1 MSQPPKRSA
10 CCDLEDPDCC
20 GQARRT
26 GTAPPPL
33 TQTARVTEIIELDN
47 DGDFEEISVFEP
59 EPRRDKFRHA
69 APGIVSS
76 GRTYERP
83 AGRQD
88 FQIAIICA
96 LPIEYNAISLLIDQ
110 WWDEGGNT
118 YGRAQGDPNTYR
130 NGRLG
135 EHNVVLLLL
144 PKMGKSS
151 AAGSTASLRSSYYN
165 ISLALLV
172 GICGGVPYVGKREI
186 LLGDV
191 IIGERIFQYDFGRQY
206 HNQHVPKAADEG
218 NLGNLNKDLS
228 SLIAYFKTD
237 PGRQEV
243 QKNAAGYLTTLQKI
257 SIETECETNYRY
269 PGISQDR
276 LFPANYQHKHQEP
289 VECSSCI
296 GDDETY
302 CREADKTACVDLR
315 CDDDMLVRRQRLKRK
330 RNLGSEEE
338 QQRPEV
344 FVGNIASGDTVMRS
358 SEHRDALSIQ
368 GNLIAFEMEGAG
380 AFDESPSLVIK
391 GVCDYADSH
400 KSKDWQPFA
409 AATAASVVKAV
420 LERYTLP
427 GISTTVIP
435 EKGELTRFQALV
447 HSETGKEDF
456 SYQNDAYSIS
466 IVTFD
471 EQDKKCLADLRVT
484 NPIDDKSRITQ
495 TKGNLLKGSYIWILE
510 HEDFKA
516 WGRNETQLLW
526 ITGGPGKGK
535 TMLLCGLIEE
545 LGPTT
550 RLNDKSSDKLLAY
563 FLFQGTDSRI
573 NNATAALRSLIY
585 MLVDQHPALILAI
598 REKYDASGKQ
608 LFQDPNA
615 WFALSTILTSILE
628 DFKQCKVCIVI
639 DALDECIT
647 DLFKLL
653 DLVIQT
659 SKFSH
664 VQWILSSRNITDIE
678 RGLQSHISHTRLGLE
693 QEENAELVSK
703 AVETYIKHSIAELKS
718 IFEDEFE
725 VSKLHDTMLE
735 KSNGTFLWV
744 SLITKELKG
753 ANSWELNQILEEFP
767 EDLWRVYIRMIDQ
780 VKQQRPET
788 QRLCSLILSTVAV
801 VYRPLHLEEI
811 SVLLQFPKDMSR
823 KPGVV
828 RKLVDQCGSFF
839 TIRESYIYII
849 HQSAMDFLS
858 AKGIELLLLNN
869 EWKTESHRMIFSQSL
884 KVLSN
889 TLRRDIYNLKEPDFI
904 TKNVSIPD
912 PDPLV
917 SIRYSCVYWID
928 HFSLAEPSKS
938 DDNSREEKGILGFL
952 KVHFLHWLEALSL
965 IGKIQEGIRG
975 ILLLESI
982 TEAKKNLDIHDF
994 VYDAR
999 RFTLSFGSM
1008 IQETPLQTYYSALS
1022 FVPQQSLV
1030 RQQFKSDIFHPID
1043 IRPVQQEWGALLQ
1056 TLEGPASEAYCLAIS
1071 PDNKIISLSSD
1082 RITLWDLLTGSI
1094 LSQVENDCDPTWEVA
1109 ISPNGNRVLVISTS
1123 GDAGIWDITTGSF
1136 HKIYTHV
1143 AVNCIFEFAAFSV
1156 DGETLLIALKAGRAK
1171 YYIEIC
1177 TMITGEVGK
1186 GFYFEANSLALSS
1199 DGRRIAY
1206 IANSVLKLWDIAA
1219 ERNLASFQ
1227 SLKIDEGP
1235 FDSNCEPKS
1244 LISFSPDD
1252 KLIALAFKD
1261 TIRLLDTATGKFTG
1275 ICQRY
1280 RSLITSILFSP
1291 DSTLIACA
1299 LEDTTVNLWSI
1310 DNKEPVRKFK
1320 GHKTVARLIAFSP
1333 DCKTIAIASGLTE
1346 PPLTSATISIQLWET
1361 ATGDSLR
1368 TLVGYSRRAHAM
1380 AFSSSGKMLLLT
1392 SGNGII
1398 QRWDAATGEVV
1409 PEIKRRNK
1417 ALFRRRADDVCFSPN
1432 ARIVASSSYA
1442 SKMGVGFIQLWDR
1455 ETLLNTHTLEA
1466 YGQPAVPTLFSP
1478 NGKTITAVFNLHG
1491 WCDGGQGPAIL
1502 YSWEVETGVLLR
1514 SSMISSSPV
1523 FNIALSPD
1531 GGVIAFGSSE
1541 EIGLFNVETS
1551 SVQKISKTEGYGC
1564 SRIFYSPCG
1573 KMIAFLCFNRDT
1585 YHEYMNVWDTTTKL
1599 FLGKCG
1605 TEEPSNPI
1613 INLKLLGSERFYG
1626 LAPDWK
1632 TVIIIARSG
1641 KMESR
1646 GARTGAI
1653 KCRLLGYGLSHNCS
1667 AFSPDGRFFVVGSY
1681 PQIIRIW
1688 EAKALKTTNGDLVDY
1703 HGGAVLRTAISQN
1716 QDISASLSY
1725 NRSNGLR
1732 LWSTITGKCLRVS
1745 ETIESYN
1752 QRWGGLVK
1760 FSPDGTKLGC
1770 LSDNRIKLLAFD
1782 SFGNLTQEFLLRI
1795 NDDCSAVHSEILDIA
1810 FSSDNKELV
1819 LIVKIPANYQ
1829 SSDEGASTTTST
1841 PLHELATAYYSS
1853 YFLLFYDA
1861 LSGKFLRRVDLES
1874 GTCPPTLSPNGEI
1887 MASANSG
1894 PPSYVKIRAIKGWR
1908 QICTIVIG
1916 DFERCIRSLQFSES
1930 GEFLLVIMEADPLGE
1945 EILAVCETLSGTI
1958 IHRFGYDQEIFDFF
1972 RKGAL
1977 PMVTLSPDNMSIYIV
1992 TTMGLLCVPYCAG
2005 MAEPTGRLEDHLLE
2019 GKDYPAQFS
2028 KLLSSYDGWIMQGGR
2043 KIFRL
2048 PIDYMVSSTSLRGN
2062 LLMLGTYDGMVI
2074 FASPR

>member
-435 EKGELTRFQALV
+435 EK
-447 HSETGKEDF
+447 
-456 SYQNDAYSIS
+456 
-466 IVTFD
+466 VTFD

-1206 IANSVLKLWDIAA
+1206 IANGVLKLWDIAA

-1280 RSLITSILFSP
+1280 RFLITSILFSP

-1310 DNKEPVRKFK
+1310 DNKEPVRKFE

-1613 INLKLLGSERFYG
+1613 INLKLVGSERFYG

>member
-1 MSQPPKRSA
+1 MSQPSKRSA

-47 DGDFEEISVFEP
+47 DGNLEEISVFEP

-206 HNQHVPKAADEG
+206 RNQRVPKAADEG

-228 SLIAYFKTD
+228 SLIAYFKTE

-302 CREADKTACVDLR
+302 CREADKTACVDLH

-409 AATAASVVKAV
+409 AATAASVAKAV

-427 GISTTVIP
+427 GISTTIIP
-435 EKGELTRFQALV
+435 EK
-447 HSETGKEDF
+447 
-456 SYQNDAYSIS
+456 
-466 IVTFD
+466 VTFD

-484 NPIDDKSRITQ
+484 NPIDDKARITQ
-495 TKGNLLKGSYIWILE
+495 TKGNLLKGSYTWILE

-526 ITGGPGKGK
+526 ITGDPGKGK
-535 TMLLCGLIEE
+535 TMLLCSLIEE
-545 LGPTT
+545 LGPKT
-550 RLNDKSSDKLLAY
+550 RLNDKSSDKLLAC
-563 FLFQGTDSRI
+563 FLFQGTDSPI

-585 MLVDQHPALILAI
+585 MLVDQHPALILTI

-718 IFEDEFE
+718 VFEDEFE

-744 SLITKELKG
+744 SLITKELKR

-811 SVLLQFPKDMSR
+811 SVLSQLPKDISR
-823 KPGVV
+823 KPGIV
-828 RKLVDQCGSFF
+828 RKLVNQCGSFF
-839 TIRESYIYII
+839 TIRESYVYII

-858 AKGIELLLLNN
+858 SKGIGLLLPNN
-869 EWKTESHRMIFSQSL
+869 EWRTESHRMIFSQSL
-884 KVLSN
+884 KVLSD
-889 TLRRDIYNLKEPDFI
+889 TLRRDIYNLKELDFSTTNI
-904 TKNVSIPD
+904 STPD

-917 SIRYSCVYWID
+917 PIRYSCIYWID
-928 HFSLAEPSKS
+928 HFGLVKPSQS
-938 DDNSREEKGILGFL
+938 DVNSQEEKSILVFL
-952 KVHFLHWLEALSL
+952 KGHFLHWLEALSL
-965 IGKIQEGIRG
+965 IGKIQEGIRV
-975 ILLLESI
+975 ILLLESF
-982 TEAKKNLDIHDF
+982 TEAKNTSDIHNF

-999 RFTLSFGSM
+999 RFILSFRSM

-1022 FVPQQSLV
+1022 FAPQQSLV

-1043 IRPVQQEWGALLQ
+1043 IRPAQQEWGGLLQ
-1056 TLEGPASEAYCLAIS
+1056 TLTTPGFQLDCLAIS
-1071 PDNKIISLSSD
+1071 PDNKIISFSNGD
-1082 RITLWDLLTGSI
+1082 RIKIQDLLTGTI
-1094 LSQVENDCDPTWEVA
+1094 LRQGKNDWDSTWEVA
-1109 ISPNGNRVLVISTS
+1109 ISPNGNRVLTISAHDDT
-1123 GDAGIWDITTGSF
+1123 GIWDITTGSF
-1136 HKIYTHV
+1136 HKIYRHV
-1143 AVNCIFEFAAFSV
+1143 AVNYMFKFAAFSV
-1156 DGETLLIALKAGRAK
+1156 DGEKLLMVLKVGRAR
-1171 YYIEIC
+1171 YCIEIC
-1177 TMITGEVGK
+1177 TTIAGETGECC
-1186 GFYFEANSLALSS
+1186 YLDANSLALSS
-1199 DGRRIAY
+1199 DGRRVAY
-1206 IANSVLKLWDIAA
+1206 IANGVLKIWDLAA

-1227 SLKIDEGP
+1227 NLKIDGGP
-1235 FDSNCEPKS
+1235 FDSNCEPKI

-1261 TIRLLDTATGKFTG
+1261 TIRLLDTATGKVRGTL
-1275 ICQRY
+1275 QQY
-1280 RSLITSILFSP
+1280 RSLITSIWFSP
-1291 DSTLIACA
+1291 NSTLIACA

-1310 DNKEPVRKFK
+1310 GNKEPVRKFE
-1320 GHKTVARLIAFSP
+1320 GHKTIVRLIAFSP
-1333 DCKTIAIASGLTE
+1333 DSKTIAIASGLTE
-1346 PPLTSATISIQLWET
+1346 PATISIQLWET

-1368 TLVGYSRRAHAM
+1368 TLVGYSCRAHAM

-1409 PEIKRRNK
+1409 PEIKSQNNTHSRGITGG
-1417 ALFRRRADDVCFSPN
+1417 VYFSPN
-1432 ARIVASSSYA
+1432 AKIVASSSYA
-1442 SKMGVGFIQLWDR
+1442 SMMDVGFIKLWDR

-1466 YGQPAVPTLFSP
+1466 CGQPAVPTLFSP

-1491 WCDGGQGPAIL
+1491 WCDGQQGPAIL
-1502 YSWEVETGVLLR
+1502 YSWDVETGVLLR

-1531 GGVIAFGSSE
+1531 GGVIAFGSRE
-1541 EIGLFNVETS
+1541 EIGLFNVETC
-1551 SVQKISKTEGYGC
+1551 SVQKISMTEGYEC

-1573 KMIAFLCFNRDT
+1573 KMIAVLFFNRDT

-1613 INLKLLGSERFYG
+1613 INLKLVESKRFYD

-1632 TVIIIARSG
+1632 TVIIISRSR

-1646 GARTGAI
+1646 CARTGAI
-1653 KCRLLGYGLSHNCS
+1653 KCRLLGYGLPHSCS

-1688 EAKALKTTNGDLVDY
+1688 EVKALKTTNGDLVDY
-1703 HGGAVLRTAISQN
+1703 HGSAVLRTAISQN

-1725 NRSNGLR
+1725 DHLNGLR
-1732 LWSTITGKCLRVS
+1732 LWSTITGKCLCVS
-1745 ETIESYN
+1745 ETIEFYN
-1752 QRWGGLVK
+1752 PRWGGLLK
-1760 FSPDGTKLGC
+1760 FSPDGTKLSC
-1770 LSDNRIKLLAFD
+1770 LSDNRIQLLAFD

-1795 NDDCSAVHSEILDIA
+1795 NDDCNAVHSEISDIA
-1810 FSSDNKELV
+1810 FSSDKKELV
-1819 LIVKIPANYQ
+1819 LIVKIPASYQ
-1829 SSDEGASTTTST
+1829 SSDEDASTTTST
-1841 PLHELATAYYSS
+1841 AYSS
-1853 YFLLFYDA
+1853 SHLLLFYDA
-1861 LSGKFLRRVDLES
+1861 SSGKFLRRVDLES

-1894 PPSYVKIRAIKGWR
+1894 PPSSVKIQAIKGWR

-1916 DFERCIRSLQFSES
+1916 EFKCYIRSLQFSES
-1930 GEFLLVIMEADPLGE
+1930 GEFLLVVMKADPYSE
-1945 EILAVCETLSGTI
+1945 EIIAVCKTLSGTI
-1958 IHRFGYDQEIFDFF
+1958 IHRFGYHQEIFDFF
-1972 RKGAL
+1972 RGDAL
-1977 PMVTLSPDNMSIYIV
+1977 PMVTLSPDNMSIYIATDKDV
-1992 TTMGLLCVPYCAG
+1992 TCAPGLLRNCLFNSQRDTASTTYILIEINAVIK
-2005 MAEPTGRLEDHLLE
+2005 LVILSHLPN
-2019 GKDYPAQFS
+2019 D
-2028 KLLSSYDGWIMQGGR
+2028 
-2043 KIFRL
+2043 
-2048 PIDYMVSSTSLRGN
+2048 T
-2062 LLMLGTYDGMVI
+2062 TT
-2074 FASPR
+2074 

>member
-47 DGDFEEISVFEP
+47 DCDFEAISEP
-59 EPRRDKFRHA
+59 EPELTQDTFRHA
-69 APGIVSS
+69 VSGSVSS

-165 ISLALLV
+165 IGLALLV
-172 GICGGVPYVGKREI
+172 GICGGVPPRRHYFQQ
-186 LLGDV
+186 
-191 IIGERIFQYDFGRQY
+191 IISINIRSQWSVAHVLERM
-206 HNQHVPKAADEG
+206 K
-218 NLGNLNKDLS
+218 
-228 SLIAYFKTD
+228 LIAA
-237 PGRQEV
+237 R
-243 QKNAAGYLTTLQKI
+243 
-257 SIETECETNYRY
+257 
-269 PGISQDR
+269 
-276 LFPANYQHKHQEP
+276 
-289 VECSSCI
+289 
-296 GDDETY
+296 
-302 CREADKTACVDLR
+302 ADKTACVELC
-315 CDDDMLVRRQRLKRK
+315 CDDDMLVRRQRLKKK
-330 RNLGSEEE
+330 RNLGSDEE

-358 SEHRDALSIQ
+358 SEHRDAIAIQ

-400 KSKDWQPFA
+400 KNKDWQPFA
-409 AATAASVVKAV
+409 AATAASVAKAV

-427 GISTTVIP
+427 GISTTIIP
-435 EKGELTRFQALV
+435 EK
-447 HSETGKEDF
+447 
-456 SYQNDAYSIS
+456 
-466 IVTFD
+466 VTFD

-484 NPIDDKSRITQ
+484 NPIDDKARITQ

-516 WGRNETQLLW
+516 WGRNQTQLLW
-526 ITGGPGKGK
+526 ITGDPGKGK

-550 RLNDKSSDKLLAY
+550 RLNDKSSDRLLAY

-585 MLVDQHPALILAI
+585 MLVNQHPALILAI

-615 WFALSTILTSILE
+615 WFALSTILTGILE
-628 DFKQCKVCIVI
+628 DFKQFKVCIVI

-653 DLVIQT
+653 DLVIHT

-693 QEENAELVSK
+693 QDENAELVSK

-718 IFEDEFE
+718 VFDDEVK

-767 EDLWRVYIRMIDQ
+767 EDLWRVYSRMIDQ

-788 QRLCSLILSTVAV
+788 QKLCSLILSTVAV
-801 VYRPLHLEEI
+801 AYRPLHLEEI
-811 SVLLQFPKDMSR
+811 SVLSQLPKDISR

-839 TIRESYIYII
+839 TIRESYVYII

-858 AKGIELLLLNN
+858 AKGIGSLLLNN
-869 EWKTESHRMIFSQSL
+869 EWKTESHHTIFSQSL
-884 KVLSN
+884 KALSN
-889 TLRRDIYNLKEPDFI
+889 TLRRDIYNLKEPDFM

-912 PDPLV
+912 PDPLA

-928 HFSLAEPSKS
+928 HFSLAEPSKG

-965 IGKIQEGIRG
+965 IGKIQEGIRV

-982 TEAKKNLDIHDF
+982 TEAKKNLDIHNF

-1022 FVPQQSLV
+1022 FAPQQSLV

-1056 TLEGPASEAYCLAIS
+1056 TLKPSEFEPYCLAVS

-1094 LSQVENDCDPTWEVA
+1094 LRQGENDCDTIWEVA
-1109 ISPNGNRVLVISTS
+1109 ISPNGDRALAISTS
-1123 GDAGIWDITTGSF
+1123 GEAVIWDITTHFF
-1136 HKIYTHV
+1136 HRIYKHV
-1143 AVNCIFEFAAFSV
+1143 AVNCIFNFASFSV
-1156 DGETLLIALKAGRAK
+1156 DGETLLVALKAGRAK
-1171 YYIEIC
+1171 YRIEIC
-1177 TMITGEVGK
+1177 TMMAGEARK
-1186 GFYFEANSLALSS
+1186 EFDLEANSLALSS

-1206 IANSVLKLWDIAA
+1206 IASGVLKLWDIAA

-1261 TIRLLDTATGKFTG
+1261 TIRLLDTATGKSTG
-1275 ICQRY
+1275 ISQHY

-1299 LEDTTVNLWSI
+1299 LEDTTVNIWSI
-1310 DNKEPVRKFK
+1310 DNKKLVRKFE
-1320 GHKTVARLIAFSP
+1320 GHKTIARLIAFSP
-1333 DCKTIAIASGLTE
+1333 DSKTIATASRLTE
-1346 PPLTSATISIQLWET
+1346 PPFISATISIQLWET

-1368 TLVGYSRRAHAM
+1368 TLVGYNCRAYAM

-1392 SGNGII
+1392 SGNGVI

-1409 PEIKRRNK
+1409 PEIKRQK
-1417 ALFRRRADDVCFSPN
+1417 TFLQDIPDGVYFSPN
-1432 ARIVASSSYA
+1432 AKIVASSSYA
-1442 SKMGVGFIQLWDR
+1442 RAMGVGFIQLWDR
-1455 ETLLNTHTLEA
+1455 ETLINTHTLEA

-1491 WCDGGQGPAIL
+1491 WCDNQQGPAIL

-1523 FNIALSPD
+1523 FGITLSPD
-1531 GGVIAFGSSE
+1531 GGVIAFGSRE
-1541 EIGLFNVETS
+1541 EIGLFNVETCS
-1551 SVQKISKTEGYGC
+1551 IQKISKTEGHER
-1564 SRIFYSPCG
+1564 SQIFYSPCG
-1573 KMIAFLCFNRDT
+1573 KMIAVLLFNTDT
-1585 YHEYMNVWDTTTKL
+1585 RYKYMNVWDTTTKL

-1613 INLKLLGSERFYG
+1613 INLKLVESERFYG

-1632 TVIIIARSG
+1632 TVIIIARNG
-1641 KMESR
+1641 TMESR
-1646 GARTGAI
+1646 CARTGAI
-1653 KCRLLGYGLSHNCS
+1653 ECRLIGYGLSHSCS
-1667 AFSPDGRFFVVGSY
+1667 AFSPDGRFFVAGSY
-1681 PQIIRIW
+1681 PQIRIW
-1688 EAKALKTTNGDLVDY
+1688 ETKALKTTNGDLVDY
-1703 HGGAVLRTAISQN
+1703 HGSAVLRTAISQN

-1725 NRSNGLR
+1725 NCSKDLR
-1732 LWSTITGKCLRVS
+1732 LWSTITGKCLCVS

-1752 QRWGGLVK
+1752 HPGRDLLTL
-1760 FSPDGTKLGC
+1760 SPDGTKLGC

-1782 SFGNLTQEFLLRI
+1782 SFSDLTQEFLLRI
-1795 NDDCSAVHSEILDIA
+1795 DDDCNAVHSRILDIA
-1810 FSSDNKELV
+1810 FSSDSKELV
-1819 LIVKIPANYQ
+1819 LIVTIPADYP
-1829 SSDEGASTTTST
+1829 SSDEDASTTKST
-1841 PLHELATAYYSS
+1841 PLHELATAYYPSHL
-1853 YFLLFYDA
+1853 LLFYDA
-1861 LSGKFLRRVDLES
+1861 SSGNFLR
-1874 GTCPPTLSPNGEI
+1874 
-1887 MASANSG
+1887 
-1894 PPSYVKIRAIKGWR
+1894 
-1908 QICTIVIG
+1908 
-1916 DFERCIRSLQFSES
+1916 
-1930 GEFLLVIMEADPLGE
+1930 
-1945 EILAVCETLSGTI
+1945 
-1958 IHRFGYDQEIFDFF
+1958 
-1972 RKGAL
+1972 
-1977 PMVTLSPDNMSIYIV
+1977 
-1992 TTMGLLCVPYCAG
+1992 
-2005 MAEPTGRLEDHLLE
+2005 
-2019 GKDYPAQFS
+2019 
-2028 KLLSSYDGWIMQGGR
+2028 
-2043 KIFRL
+2043 
-2048 PIDYMVSSTSLRGN
+2048 
-2062 LLMLGTYDGMVI
+2062 
-2074 FASPR
+2074 

>member
-26 GTAPPPL
+26 GTAPSPL
-33 TQTARVTEIIELDN
+33 IQTARVTEIIELD
-47 DGDFEEISVFEP
+47 DDCDFKAISEPGP
-59 EPRRDKFRHA
+59 EPRQDAFRHVV
-69 APGIVSS
+69 PGSVSS

-88 FQIAIICA
+88 FHIAIICA

-118 YGRAQGDPNTYR
+118 YGRAQGDPNMYR

-151 AAGSTASLRSSYYN
+151 AAGSTASLRSSYCN

-218 NLGNLNKDLS
+218 NMGNLNKDLS
-228 SLIAYFKTD
+228 SLIAYFKTE

-243 QKNAAGYLTTLQKI
+243 QKNTAGYLATLQKI
-257 SIETECETNYRY
+257 SIETKCETNYRY

-296 GDDETY
+296 GENETY
-302 CREADKTACVDLR
+302 CRKADKTACVDLL

-330 RNLGSEEE
+330 RNIGSEEE

-358 SEHRDALSIQ
+358 SEHRDAIAIQ

-400 KSKDWQPFA
+400 KNKDWQPFA
-409 AATAASVVKAV
+409 AATAASVAKAV

-427 GISTTVIP
+427 GISTIVIP
-435 EKGELTRFQALV
+435 DKGELMRFQALV
-447 HSETGKEDF
+447 HSETGKKDF
-456 SYQNDAYSIS
+456 SYQNVVDPIS
-466 IVTFD
+466 IVAFD

-484 NPIDDKSRITQ
+484 NPIDDKARITQ
-495 TKGNLLKGSYIWILE
+495 TKGNLLKGSYLWILE

-526 ITGGPGKGK
+526 ITGDPGKGK

-550 RLNDKSSDKLLAY
+550 RLNDKSSDRLLAY

-585 MLVDQHPALILAI
+585 MLVNQHPTLILAI

-678 RGLQSHISHTRLGLE
+678 RGLQSHISYIRLGLE

-703 AVETYIKHSIAELKS
+703 AVETYIKHSIVELKS
-718 IFEDEFE
+718 VFEDEVE

-767 EDLWRVYIRMIDQ
+767 EDLWRVYSRMIDQ

-788 QRLCSLILSTVAV
+788 RRLCSLVLSTVAV

-811 SVLLQFPKDMSR
+811 YVLSQLPKDMSR

-839 TIRESYIYII
+839 TIRESYVYII

-869 EWKTESHRMIFSQSL
+869 EWKTESHHMIFSQSL

-889 TLRRDIYNLKEPDFI
+889 ILRRDIYNLKELDFI

-912 PDPLV
+912 PDPLA

-928 HFSLAEPSKS
+928 HFSLVEPSKS
-938 DDNSREEKGILGFL
+938 DDNSRGEKSILGFL

-965 IGKIQEGIRG
+965 IGKIQEGIRV

-982 TEAKKNLDIHDF
+982 TEAKKPSDIHNF

-999 RFTLSFGSM
+999 RFILSFGSM

-1022 FVPQQSLV
+1022 FAPQQSLV

-1043 IRPVQQEWGALLQ
+1043 IRPVRREWGALLQ
-1056 TLEGPASEAYCLAIS
+1056 TLKAHESEFYCLAIS
-1071 PDNKIISLSSD
+1071 LDNKIISLSSYS
-1082 RITLWDLLTGSI
+1082 ITLWDLLTGSI
-1094 LSQVENDCDPTWEVA
+1094 LRQSQNDCDPTWEVA
-1109 ISPNGNRVLVISTS
+1109 ISPNGNRALVISTH

-1136 HKIYTHV
+1136 HKIKRYNTV
-1143 AVNCIFEFAAFSV
+1143 DCLFKFATFSV
-1156 DGETLLIALKAGRAK
+1156 DGERLLIALKLDKTK
-1171 YYIEIC
+1171 YRIEIC
-1177 TMITGEVGK
+1177 RMISIVETVRDE
-1186 GFYFEANSLALSS
+1186 FDLEANSLAFSS

-1206 IANSVLKLWDIAA
+1206 IASGVLKLWDIAA
-1219 ERNLASFQ
+1219 KRNLAPVQ
-1227 SLKIDEGP
+1227 SLNFDAGL
-1235 FDSNCEPKS
+1235 FDSNCEPTS

-1261 TIRLLDTATGKFTG
+1261 TIWLLDGATGKFTG
-1275 ICQRY
+1275 ISQQY

-1310 DNKEPVRKFK
+1310 DNKAPVQKFE
-1320 GHKTVARLIAFSP
+1320 GHKTIVRLIAFSP
-1333 DCKTIAIASGLTE
+1333 DSKTIATASGLTE
-1346 PPLTSATISIQLWET
+1346 PPLISATIPIQLWET
-1361 ATGDSLR
+1361 ATGDFLR
-1368 TLVGYSRRAHAM
+1368 TLVGYNCRAHAM

-1398 QRWDAATGEVV
+1398 QRWDAATGEAV
-1409 PEIKRRNK
+1409 PEIKHQNTT
-1417 ALFRRRADDVCFSPN
+1417 LFRSITNGVYFSPN
-1432 ARIVASSSYA
+1432 AKIVASLSYA
-1442 SKMGVGFIQLWDR
+1442 SMMNVGFIQLWDR

-1466 YGQPAVPTLFSP
+1466 YGRPVVPTLFSP

-1491 WCDGGQGPAIL
+1491 WCGGQQGPAIL

-1523 FNIALSPD
+1523 FDIALSPD
-1531 GGVIAFGSSE
+1531 GGVIAFGSRE
-1541 EIGLFNVETS
+1541 EIGLFNIETC
-1551 SVQKISKTEGYGC
+1551 SVQKISKTEGHGC
-1564 SRIFYSPCG
+1564 SRVFYSPCG
-1573 KMIAFLCFNRDT
+1573 KMIAFLFFNSDT
-1585 YHEYMNVWDTTTKL
+1585 HYEYINVWDTTIKS
-1599 FLGKCG
+1599 FLGNCG

-1613 INLKLLGSERFYG
+1613 INMKLVEGEHFYG
-1626 LAPDWK
+1626 LAPDWE
-1632 TVIIIARSG
+1632 TVIIIARSAT
-1641 KMESR
+1641 MESR
-1646 GARTGAI
+1646 SARTGAI
-1653 KCRLLGYGLSHNCS
+1653 KCRLISCDLFTRS
-1667 AFSPDGRFFVVGSY
+1667 AFSPDGRFFVTGSY

-1688 EAKALKTTNGDLVDY
+1688 EAKALKTTNGDLVDS
-1703 HGGAVLRTAISQN
+1703 HESAVVQIAISQN

-1725 NRSNGLR
+1725 HGSNDLKF
-1732 LWSTITGKCLRVS
+1732 WSTVTGKCLYVP
-1745 ETIESYN
+1745 EIIKSYG
-1752 QRWGGLVK
+1752 QTRRYPLTL
-1760 FSPDGTKLGC
+1760 SPDGTKFGY
-1770 LSDNRIKLLAFD
+1770 LSDNRIKLLTFD
-1782 SFGNLTQEFLLRI
+1782 SFGNLTQEFLLSI
-1795 NDDCSAVHSEILDIA
+1795 NDECNAISLEVLDTT

-1819 LIVKIPANYQ
+1819 LIVKILAGYQ
-1829 SSDEGASTTTST
+1829 SSNEDASTKR
-1841 PLHELATAYYSS
+1841 ATGYYSS
-1853 YFLLFYDA
+1853 NLLLLYDA
-1861 LSGKFLRRVDLES
+1861 SSGEFLRRVELEPGIS
-1874 GTCPPTLSPNGEI
+1874 QPTLSPNGEI
-1887 MASANSG
+1887 MASANG
-1894 PPSYVKIRAIKGWR
+1894 DPLSYVEIRAIKGWR
-1908 QICTIVIG
+1908 QICTIAIG
-1916 DFERCIRSLQFSES
+1916 ESKHSIRSLQFSES
-1930 GEFLLVIMEADPLGE
+1930 GEFLLVKMGDFISGG
-1945 EILAVCETLSGTI
+1945 IIAVCETLSGTI
-1958 IHRFGYDQEIFDFF
+1958 IHRFGYHQETSGFF
-1972 RKGAL
+1972 RGDVL
-1977 PMVTLSPDNMSIYIV
+1977 PTVTLSPDYMSIYIA
-1992 TTMGLLCVPYCAG
+1992 TGMGVLHIPYCAG
-2005 MAEPTGRLEDHLLE
+2005 IAENTSFNQALEDYLLE

-2028 KLLSSYDGWIMQGGR
+2028 KLLTSSDDWILQGGR

-2048 PIDYMVSSTSLRGN
+2048 PVDYRVYSISSRGN
-2062 LLMLGTYDGMVI
+2062 LLMLGARYGMVL